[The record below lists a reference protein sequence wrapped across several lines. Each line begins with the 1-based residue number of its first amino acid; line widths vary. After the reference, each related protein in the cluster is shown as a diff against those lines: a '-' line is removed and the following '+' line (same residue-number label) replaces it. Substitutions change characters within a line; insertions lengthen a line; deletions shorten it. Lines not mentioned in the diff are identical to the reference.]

1 MAKPGARGKYYKVLD
16 DAGVPVAITEHD
28 IADHLATR
36 ATFGVPLIGAAGL
49 ACWAAGDIDHGGAA
63 ALRRMLEE
71 AARRG
76 VRGFAITSTN
86 DEHDG
91 GWVWFHF
98 ADFFIPERGRQFI
111 KEIGAAA
118 GVEAEAYPTGKS
130 ARLPG
135 GMHTWSKQRGRMLQL
150 DAPDIDLD
158 SGDRAPLTF
167 MLDAMEALAGNAV
180 DLLPTLPEPAPPA
193 TTTGGAYDG
202 PSPIAAYNNA
212 NDLIAMLGGRIE
224 KHLPNGGATLHC
236 PCPAHKHH
244 DSKASIEVKPS
255 SQPEKYGR
263 YIAYGY
269 SPGCQYYTERGQVIA
284 PFDVYRIQNGLSR
297 EEAARQ
303 ITPARRHMPRRTQ
316 TPQREPEPRHEPT
329 IEDIARRVAERE
341 QRVAAARATHDAIRE
356 RAEADTTLPER
367 ARVVLDAF
375 LTLTTDRDWGRPSI
389 ARLMELTGFG
399 ERRVQRALADLKVRG
414 YIEDDKATAKGG
426 ASTTIRRLQVSPV
439 ESAEAPP
446 VSPELKS
453 ELILKP
459 ESSLV
464 CEGPRDSHPAA
475 PVPDVEPVYSEP
487 GGAFYD
493 PAAAEP
499 FDSRGFDPWV
509 ESRRAWHAA
518 WEGWTPP
525 VTHSYVLHVQRT
537 AKPDVEQHQLVTDV
551 APAAFTPLAALRV
564 KQTRTKCTIAKT
576 RVRAA
581 GVDPNDQQVLEQDL
595 AKKRAQLPALEKQR
609 KWGAAAGVRRSIATI
624 QQRLASME
632 LPVMAYQPT
641 EPEQTTM
648 TSPIANVSRAPSHT
662 LPRPVEVSNAT
673 EMVQAGASSAVA
685 AASAAGKTS
694 EWQPNLLADVP
705 AHQRPI
711 RSYAAQGERAQL
723 LDELRRLEPSG
734 VVDYARCSN
743 FDLQRRIGVL
753 KGQGVTP

>member
-1 MAKPGARGKYYKVLD
+1 MNDATLEQRFTRLFLAHEPTSKVRMTRPGADGKYYKVKD
-16 DAGVPVAITEHD
+16 DDGVPIAITEHD
-28 IADHLATR
+28 IADHLARR

-76 VRGFAITSTN
+76 VCGFAITSTN

-91 GWVWFHF
+91 GWIWFHF

-118 GVEAEAYPTGKS
+118 GVEVEAYPTGKS

-158 SGDRAPLTF
+158 SGDRAPLAF

-180 DLLPTLPEPAPPA
+180 DLLPTLPEPAPRA
-193 TTTGGAYDG
+193 AATGGTYDG

-236 PCPAHKHH
+236 PCPAHKHR

-255 SQPEKYGR
+255 SQPEKYGP

-303 ITPARRHMPRRTQ
+303 ITPARVHMPRRTQ

-341 QRVAAARATHDAIRE
+341 QRVAAARAAHDAIRE
-356 RAEADTTLPER
+356 RADADTTFPDR

-399 ERRVQRALADLKVRG
+399 ERRVQRALADLRTRG
-414 YIEDDKATAKGG
+414 YIEVDEGTARGG
-426 ASTTIRRLQVSPV
+426 ASTAIRRLKVSPV
-439 ESAEAPP
+439 ESAEPAPL
-446 VSPELKS
+446 SPELKS
-453 ELILKP
+453 ELKLKP
-459 ESSLV
+459 ESGLV
-464 CEGPRDSHPAA
+464 CEPPRDSEPAE
-475 PVPDVEPVYSEP
+475 PVPAIEPVYSEP

-499 FDSRGFDPWV
+499 FDSRGFDPWT
-509 ESRRAWHAA
+509 ESRRAWRAA
-518 WEGWTPP
+518 WEGWAPA
-525 VTHSYVLHVQRT
+525 QR
-537 AKPDVEQHQLVTDV
+537 APQPEVEQHELVPDV
-551 APAAFTPLAALRV
+551 TPATFKP
-564 KQTRTKCTIAKT
+564 
-576 RVRAA
+576 
-581 GVDPNDQQVLEQDL
+581 
-595 AKKRAQLPALEKQR
+595 
-609 KWGAAAGVRRSIATI
+609 
-624 QQRLASME
+624 
-632 LPVMAYQPT
+632 
-641 EPEQTTM
+641 
-648 TSPIANVSRAPSHT
+648 
-662 LPRPVEVSNAT
+662 
-673 EMVQAGASSAVA
+673 
-685 AASAAGKTS
+685 
-694 EWQPNLLADVP
+694 LADVP
-705 AHQRPI
+705 AKQTQRKVRRSPKTDDPYILQDRLTRKRSQMANIKDKASRTAHWLQQDITKLEQRLAGADLPVMSYQPAVPVPPAMSSPSANVSRLPSHTIPRTVAATAEVVQVRAEAPASSDAPAAPI
-711 RSYAAQGERAQL
+711 RMIRDPRTMRERAELVRAIQQL
-723 LDELRRLEPSG
+723 SPQSTM
-734 VVDYARCSN
+734 DYARASV
-743 FDLQRRIGVL
+743 FDLRCMKHAL
-753 KGQGVTP
+753 EAQGAPA